1 MDEYTINDILDDFRK
16 KLSKYY
22 FSDFNLYIE
31 MNSYLYDFICR
42 KSETKNK
49 TILGVPVKVTNGLK
63 YDYIIWGVSVF
74 DDRETF
80 LASGFNKNEDE

>member
-1 MDEYTINDILDDFRK
+1 MTKDDYTINDILDDF
-16 KLSKYY
+16 
-22 FSDFNLYIE
+22 
-31 MNSYLYDFICR
+31 
-42 KSETKNK
+42 
-49 TILGVPVKVTNGLK
+49 